1 MLHGAAAAPRRDCG
15 LRALPTRGDAICT
28 RLPPHLAPTRS
39 PPPPTHPPTLAR
51 CPVHPLLTTRPSASS
66 PLRALTRPSS
76 PDPPRPTHPPRAPPR
91 PPTSVCIS
99 SRLGGSAL
107 PRYSYTCRCRCR
119 CECVY
124 GWSAWVSTLHKYVRN
139 SHMHM
144 HTCTCTHAHAH
155 MHMRMHMIY
164 ACACIRCPP
173 HPRLRAPASRSRL
186 RRTARRWTWCA
197 DHSVGTA
204 TPYPSPRTPTHPHPH
219 SRSRTCTR
227 TRMDR
232 ICGSAHHHRGCSAT
246 LCSMCVPCTIARRT
260 LRPLPPPRAA
270 CACSMYAPLLTP
282 AL

>member
-1 MLHGAAAAPRRDCG
+1 MLHGAAAAPRRDGG

-39 PPPPTHPPTLAR
+39 PPPPTHPPALAR

-99 SRLGGSAL
+99 SRLGESAL
-107 PRYSYTCRCRCR
+107 PRYSYTWQMQMRL
-119 CECVY
+119 CVWPVGMGVY
-124 GWSAWVSTLHKYVRN
+124 AAQVCAQFTY
-139 SHMHM
+139 
-144 HTCTCTHAHAH
+144 AHAH

-204 TPYPSPRTPTHPHPH
+204 TPYPAPEPQRTPSPTPAPA
-219 SRSRTCTR
+219 RARARAWTAYV
-227 TRMDR
+227 DR
-232 ICGSAHHHRGCSAT
+232 LITTGAAALRCAQ
-246 LCSMCVPCTIARRT
+246 CVYHARLHAARFAPSP
-260 LRPLPPPRAA
+260 PLPPPARGVRLQYV
-270 CACSMYAPLLTP
+270 CAPPHPSIVRLGVG
-282 AL
+282 